1 MNLLGREHVPSN
13 PIDDGLKQPHRL
25 ANPIGQCRAIELD
38 PVPRVDLALPVER
51 QVIAKLRHQQ
61 VCERRRCRTTARC
74 RHRRR
79 RSLGDRV
86 AGLAGVFGP
95 NVPNDLE
102 AAWHVVQHFRHIL
115 TELRHAGAAV
125 RADACTV
132 GVRLMHD
139 LLARQ
144 MIRQRLALRL
154 RADWFWT
161 IIRHGC
167 GDCFS
172 LAGLQF
178 FELQFELLDLAADPF
193 RRTAKLHPFAA
204 WRSGT

>member
-86 AGLAGVFGP
+86 AGLAGILGP

-144 MIRQRLALRL
+144 MIRQWLRFGFARIGSGRSSAMAAAILQPRRSAVL
-154 RADWFWT
+154 RVA
-161 IIRHGC
+161 IR
-167 GDCFS
+167 
-172 LAGLQF
+172 
-178 FELQFELLDLAADPF
+178 AA
-193 RRTAKLHPFAA
+193 
-204 WRSGT
+204 RSGG